1 MQRAA
6 IPNDRSVLETP
17 MKPEE
22 DAYDLDPTP
31 TATPPSSTTPSDGTV
46 NTAAGSASA
55 APTAGRD
62 LGSAGPSGTAE
73 SPAREESHTKG
84 AGLGSA
90 AEATAPRRP
99 LVRSA
104 RFEWPLALAGCAAAI
119 YVAACLAG
127 QHGLFPASTT
137 LNSDGV
143 AVTTVVEWSDRFMM
157 VLKGVLRIL
166 VAGGCLV
173 AGAYFLHLLDRRPVG
188 DLRALA
194 SRMIAISAI
203 SLLAMMFPIDILFLK
218 RLFDA
223 LVPLAIAWAL
233 LIPFFRVSLRDA
245 GVIMLGALMSLTV
258 LAFGSMI
265 VNFAVR

>member
-1 MQRAA
+1 
-6 IPNDRSVLETP
+6 

-22 DAYDLDPTP
+22 DAYDLDPIPAAKPP
-31 TATPPSSTTPSDGTV
+31 TSATSND
-46 NTAAGSASA
+46 AAESA
-55 APTAGRD
+55 APATGAGSEEATVSPD

-73 SPAREESHTKG
+73 SPAREGSRAKSTG
-84 AGLGSA
+84 AASA
-90 AEATAPRRP
+90 GDATTPRRP
-99 LVRSA
+99 LVRNA

-119 YVAACLAG
+119 LVAAYLAG
-127 QHGLFPASTT
+127 QQGLFPASTT
-137 LNSDGV
+137 TNSDGV
-143 AVTTVVEWSDRFMM
+143 AVATVIEWSDRFMM
-157 VLKGVLRIL
+157 VLKGVLRII

-173 AGAYFLHLLDRRPVG
+173 AGAYFLHFLDRRPVG

-194 SRMIAISAI
+194 SRMIAISAV

-218 RLFDA
+218 RMFDA

-233 LIPFFRVSLRDA
+233 LIPFFRVSMRDA